1 MICLPCVRLLCGSDR
16 CISKFLFQD
25 LPNLADVP
33 AQDKDQLF
41 IRKLRL
47 CSYIFEFEPEPKPD
61 AAGNVPP
68 AQPDP
73 WAAEKEIKRQA
84 LLELVDHLNKSKPV
98 LSEPILHELIEM
110 VSVNLFRPL
119 PPASAEVGIY
129 DPDEDDPVRS
139 ETIRNNQK
147 QSDYQIISFNHF
159 QLLKQLQGFSFLSF
173 VKIK

>member
-1 MICLPCVRLLCGSDR
+1 MDFVIAFSTNLTSDR
-16 CISKFLFQD
+16 CVSKFLYQD
-25 LPNLADVP
+25 LPNLSDVP

-41 IRKLRL
+41 VRKLRL

-61 AAGNVPP
+61 AAGNIPP
-68 AQPDP
+68 PNPDP

-119 PPASAEVGIY
+119 PPASAEIGIY
-129 DPDEDDPVRS
+129 DPDEDDPVRFPHPHPP
-139 ETIRNNQK
+139 T
-147 QSDYQIISFNHF
+147 DTVPSFYHINTTHPSSVSHH
-159 QLLKQLQGFSFLSF
+159 LPLWSIV
-173 VKIK
+173 VKFH